1 MKTYLLTLA
10 TGLLLGAG
18 CITLQHGWK
27 AADLPVAVS
36 PADARVLMFIAGDER
51 FVDEADLLTCRP
63 HLRIEAEK
71 LLAD

>member
-18 CITLQHGWK
+18 GVALQHGWK

-36 PADARVLMFIAGDER
+36 PADARVLMFISGDER

-63 HLRIEAEK
+63 HIREAAEK